1 MARPLREIQNEA
13 LSLPQRDRAALAEHL
28 LATLDPGEDIDAEEA
43 WLAEAERRYQEY
55 RTGRLQAKPA
65 ADALRDARRD
75 LR

>member
-28 LATLDPGEDIDAEEA
+28 LATLDPGEDIDAEGA

-55 RTGRLQAKPA
+55 RAGRLRAKPA
-65 ADALRDARRD
+65 AEALRDARRD